1 MPVEQRKCLAQ
12 RILARGN
19 ERPEQLDITRS
30 ELDGLAPRP
39 VARVYVDEL
48 LDHRDGGRR
57 SQPAVGDSRDQP
69 PCRLVQL
76 VLASEREEQDQSCA
90 PERISS
96 SSFFSSSMLPM
107 RIRGADRIALP
118 AARRRAVSEGT
129 VRSI

>member
-19 ERPEQLDITRS
+19 ERPEQVDITRS

-76 VLASEREEQDQSCA
+76 MLASEREEQDRCIEQDQSCA

-107 RIRGADRIALP
+107 RIRGADRIAL
-118 AARRRAVSEGT
+118 
-129 VRSI
+129 